1 MASEKERAAYYQA
14 HRGDPDE
21 WGELEEGPVER
32 RVHRTGL
39 SVSIAVRFSP
49 EEAEAI
55 RRTAKR
61 EGKTYS
67 EVVRTAVHRYTQPD
81 TVAGTT
87 NLIMPS
93 ALQPGTPLT
102 ARASVPATVT
112 FEGKPPNSH
121 TLFSGRASTTH

>member
-1 MASEKERAAYYQA
+1 MESEKELAAYYQA

-21 WGELEEGPVER
+21 WGEPEEGPVER

-49 EEAEAI
+49 EEAAAI
-55 RRTAKR
+55 RQTAKR

-67 EVVRTAVHRYTQPD
+67 EVVRAAVHRYTQLD
-81 TVAGTT
+81 TVAGAT
-87 NLIMPS
+87 NLTMPS

-102 ARASVPATVT
+102 TRELVPATVT
-112 FEGKPPNSH
+112 FEGKSPNSQA
-121 TLFSGRASTTH
+121 LFSGMASTTH